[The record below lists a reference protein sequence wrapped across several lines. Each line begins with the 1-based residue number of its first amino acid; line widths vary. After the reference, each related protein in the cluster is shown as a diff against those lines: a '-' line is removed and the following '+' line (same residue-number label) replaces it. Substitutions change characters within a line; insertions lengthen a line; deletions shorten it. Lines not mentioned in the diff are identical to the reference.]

1 MQDAKGGNGDFN
13 AENTLKGQVQKS
25 FDAIDERYLT
35 QKVVAARVF
44 HEKDKME
51 KYQKLQKESQDILKK
66 NDILIFPSIKLKC
79 LDKMPKIDILMT
91 DMQQLPYT
99 APKNTKSTVLM
110 IRKILVDFIRD
121 IAQ

>member
-1 MQDAKGGNGDFN
+1 
-13 AENTLKGQVQKS
+13 
-25 FDAIDERYLT
+25 
-35 QKVVAARVF
+35 
-44 HEKDKME
+44 ME

-66 NDILIFPSIKLKC
+66 NDILIFPSLKLKS

-91 DMQQLPYT
+91 DMSFLPYT